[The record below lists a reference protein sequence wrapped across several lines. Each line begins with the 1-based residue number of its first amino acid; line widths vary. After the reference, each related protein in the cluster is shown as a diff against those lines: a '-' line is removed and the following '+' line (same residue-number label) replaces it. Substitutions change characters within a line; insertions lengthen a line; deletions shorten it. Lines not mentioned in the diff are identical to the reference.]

1 MKKFSSII
9 LSAIMFV
16 SVSISIFAAEAEI
29 QPYTILVSEQ
39 ALDLSDL
46 PCAPYRE
53 GETIMVP
60 LRKIGEAL
68 GYKVSWDAQTGAVT
82 LDDEYIQRAT
92 LHHGI
97 SAVVF
102 EGHLQIINM
111 SREIENS
118 VPTAVHDGY
127 TYVPLEF
134 FQEFLND
141 TAVEGSKIT
150 IAPSKCEINNGITN
164 LTKLPPVRRE
174 FFPAGMLQSG
184 ENVVK

>member
-1 MKKFSSII
+1 MKKF
-9 LSAIMFV
+9 LSAALAAIMFI
-16 SVSISIFAAEAEI
+16 SVSIHAFAAEPDA
-29 QPYTILVSEQ
+29 QPYTIIVSEQ
-39 ALDLSDL
+39 ILDLSGL
-46 PCAPYRE
+46 PRAPYRE
-53 GETIMVP
+53 GETVMVP

-68 GYKVSWDAQTGAVT
+68 GYKVDWDAQTGAVT
-82 LDDEYIQRAT
+82 LDDEYIQKAT
-92 LHHGI
+92 LHHGT

-118 VPTAVHDGY
+118 VSTAVHDGY

-150 IAPSKCEINNGITN
+150 IAPSKCEIM
-164 LTKLPPVRRE
+164 E
-174 FFPAGMLQSG
+174 
-184 ENVVK
+184 

>member
-1 MKKFSSII
+1 MKKF
-9 LSAIMFV
+9 LSAALAVIMFI
-16 SVSISIFAAEAEI
+16 SVNIPAFAAEPDT
-29 QPYTILVSEQ
+29 QPYKIIVNEQ
-39 ALDLSDL
+39 TLDLSGL

-53 GETIMVP
+53 GETVMVP

-68 GYKVSWDAQTGAVT
+68 GYKVGWDAQTGAIT
-82 LDDEYIQRAT
+82 IDDAYIQKAT
-92 LHHGI
+92 LYNG
-97 SAVVF
+97 SAKAVF

-118 VPTAVHDGY
+118 VKTVIHKGH

-150 IAPSKCEINNGITN
+150 IAPSKCEIT
-164 LTKLPPVRRE
+164 E
-174 FFPAGMLQSG
+174 
-184 ENVVK
+184 

>member
-1 MKKFSSII
+1 MKKF
-9 LSAIMFV
+9 LSAALAVIMFIFV
-16 SVSISIFAAEAEI
+16 NIPAFAAEPDTK
-29 QPYTILVSEQ
+29 PYTIIVNEQ
-39 ALDLSDL
+39 TLDLSGL

-53 GETIMVP
+53 GETVMVP

-68 GYKVSWDAQTGAVT
+68 GYKVDWDAQTGAITV
-82 LDDEYIQRAT
+82 DDAYIQKAT
-92 LHHGI
+92 LYNG
-97 SAVVF
+97 SAKAVF

-118 VPTAVHDGY
+118 VKTVIHKGH

-150 IAPSKCEINNGITN
+150 IAPSKCEIT
-164 LTKLPPVRRE
+164 E
-174 FFPAGMLQSG
+174 
-184 ENVVK
+184 

>member
-9 LSAIMFV
+9 LSAIMLV
-16 SVSISIFAAEAEI
+16 SVSIPAFAAEPDA
-29 QPYTILVSEQ
+29 QPYTIIVSEQ
-39 ALDLSDL
+39 VLDLSGL

-53 GETIMVP
+53 GETVMVP
-60 LRKIGEAL
+60 LRVIGEAL

-82 LDDEYIQRAT
+82 LDDEYIQKAT
-92 LHHGI
+92 LHHGTA
-97 SAVVF
+97 AVVF

-150 IAPSKCEINNGITN
+150 IAPSKCEIM
-164 LTKLPPVRRE
+164 E
-174 FFPAGMLQSG
+174 
-184 ENVVK
+184 